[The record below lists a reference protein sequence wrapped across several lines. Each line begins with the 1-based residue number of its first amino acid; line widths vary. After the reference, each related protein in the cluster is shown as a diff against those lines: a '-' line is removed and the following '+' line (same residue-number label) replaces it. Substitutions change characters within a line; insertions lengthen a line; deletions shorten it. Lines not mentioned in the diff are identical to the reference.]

1 MTGWSY
7 RLNKFI
13 GEHVNATSVIAF
25 ILRLRMLWMS
35 LEQMLRIPEEAGEQL
50 QKARPR

>member
-25 ILRLRMLWMS
+25 ILRMLWMS